1 MTRRVWAGFALLC
14 VLQGAGLLLDQF
26 MPPLLPGLLRLG
38 VHDGLLAVAFFL
50 VSRKSTGPVWALAGL
65 GIALFGLPQ
74 VLFAAAGG
82 HVDGFTELLVTLL
95 VPVVVVVVNA
105 QRREAFGS
113 EDSPLRLLGPA
124 VVGIGG
130 AVLVLPFYLP
140 ASRVGQ
146 GWLTAMVL
154 AAVVAGGAAVRIH
167 TQLNGVNVFRGAA
180 MVFGAVSVVALGF
193 CWVDGRVTLV
203 WDGGAA
209 VFEALR
215 LVMVEGP
222 ILLLT
227 VWLVRE
233 MKPERFAARALL
245 VVLVM
250 IVESY
255 VVERPTVGW
264 TMVAGVL
271 LIGGGAW
278 GLLRVDSRK
287 VL

>member
-1 MTRRVWAGFALLC
+1 MSRKVWAGFAVLC
-14 VLQGAGLLLDQF
+14 LLQGAGLLLDQF
-26 MPPLLPGLLRLG
+26 MPPLLPGLMRLG
-38 VHDGLLAVAFFL
+38 VHDGLLAVAFSL
-50 VSRKSTGPVWALAGL
+50 VSRKSTVPVWTLAGL
-65 GIALFGLPQ
+65 GIALFGVPQ

-95 VPVVVVVVNA
+95 GPVIVVVVSA
-105 QRREAFGS
+105 QRREAFGP
-113 EDSPLRLLGPA
+113 EDSPLRLLAPA

-146 GWLTAMVL
+146 LWLAVMVL
-154 AAVVAGGAAVRIH
+154 AAVAAGVAAVRIH
-167 TQLNGVNVFRGAA
+167 TLLQGVDVLRAA
-180 MVFGAVSVVALGF
+180 ALVFGAVSVVALGF

-203 WDGGAA
+203 WDAGAA
-209 VFEALR
+209 VFELLR
-215 LVMVEGP
+215 LVVVEGP

-227 VWLVRE
+227 VWLLRE
-233 MKPERFAARALL
+233 MKPERFAARPLL

-250 IVESY
+250 IVESFI
-255 VVERPTVGW
+255 VEHPTVGW
-264 TMVAGVL
+264 TMVVGVL